1 MNNQGAQKDGAYD
14 YKKSYV
20 AKDMIWKDYVNK
32 ATRQA
37 KQWPQDWGFLHGK
50 VEDIV
55 DEKRVLS
62 VIPEPNYP
70 SPVNNIDTP
79 RSVPKTAS
87 QMIGWRSTNT
97 IFQLEKYGPY
107 TKGKQTITKSLRWPH
122 EGVN

>member
-50 VEDIV
+50 VEDVPLIFKKSFLIFIV
-55 DEKRVLS
+55 FIQIL
-62 VIPEPNYP
+62 
-70 SPVNNIDTP
+70 
-79 RSVPKTAS
+79 
-87 QMIGWRSTNT
+87 
-97 IFQLEKYGPY
+97 F
-107 TKGKQTITKSLRWPH
+107 
-122 EGVN
+122 